1 MKILVGYNGTA
12 SAKKALEVAI
22 EMAKAFKACISILAS
37 VCDTD
42 DSKETFE
49 FIEDEK
55 HKIIKR
61 AEKNLEEAGLIVEK
75 TGIPFETHLLNRGLK
90 PGADIVGYAEEANA
104 DFIVIGIHKKSKVG
118 KLLFGSTAQQ
128 VILNAHCPV
137 VAGR

>member
-1 MKILVGYNGTA
+1 MKILIGYDGTEP
-12 SAKKALEVAI
+12 AKKALDVAI
-22 EMAKAFKACISILAS
+22 EMAKAFNACISILNS
-37 VCDTD
+37 VS
-42 DSKETFE
+42 DSDNAKETFE

-55 HKIIKR
+55 HKIIEK
-61 AEKNLEEAGLIVEK
+61 AENNLEEAGRMVEK

-118 KLLFGSTAQQ
+118 KLLFGSTAQYI
-128 VILNAHCPV
+128 ILNAHCTV

>member
-22 EMAKAFKACISILAS
+22 EMAKAFNACISILTS
-37 VCDTD
+37 VSED

-55 HKIIKR
+55 HKIIEK
-61 AEKNLEEAGLIVEK
+61 AEKHLEEAARIVEK
-75 TGIPFETHLLNRGLK
+75 TGLLFETHLLNRGLK
-90 PGADIVGYAEEANA
+90 PGTDIVEYAEEANA

-118 KLLFGSTAQQ
+118 KLLFGSTAQYI
-128 VILNAHCPV
+128 ILNAHCPV